1 MKFSKK
7 TLLEILSKK
16 LWYLNNWII
25 LPQAKRQPPGSGLL
39 NSYSSNLD
47 GILEI
52 MSKQAHFWLSWKLK
66 TYIIM
71 KFVTGIFLKKYL

>member
-39 NSYSSNLD
+39 NSYFSNLD

-52 MSKQAHFWLSWKLK
+52 MSKQAHFW
-66 TYIIM
+66 
-71 KFVTGIFLKKYL
+71 